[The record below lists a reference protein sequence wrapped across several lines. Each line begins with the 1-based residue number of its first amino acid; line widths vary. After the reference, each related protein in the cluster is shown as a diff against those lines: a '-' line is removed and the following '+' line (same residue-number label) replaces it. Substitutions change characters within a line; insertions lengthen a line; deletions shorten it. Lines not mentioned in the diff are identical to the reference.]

1 MPWLE
6 TLNTLYWN
14 EIIGFGDLFASLY
27 RLILYPIYNEM
38 WGIVF
43 IEGLAAF
50 TILSLLGLALYD
62 SKRGLIGW
70 LSYPAPNSILGNDKY
85 IMPFNPL
92 RPILY
97 GPKGRDLYCSPLT
110 NATGAYIIPLAA
122 IASHYLWFLI
132 IFKYFF
138 LFLMF
143 ASIVYFLCF
152 GNRAL
157 SLMLWFTALLNL
169 CYIGDYSIGFP
180 SLEANYTIKWFG
192 LFSEKYWVVLNPY
205 NYPLDINKY
214 VYVFFLFFIYL
225 CLARY
230 IFNAFYWRL
239 TKHKPNKWFMQKIE
253 IKSKTDVTDDASEQ
267 TSNTALK
274 ESDASGKAEKNP
286 FIGQFKTAYDP
297 DADKKFMRDLQ
308 LLGFSK
314 KMIGILKAAY
324 AAKIIEKALEDI
336 SKLDGCNNPKAA
348 LLIRLDEI
356 DGTTP

>member
-1 MPWLE
+1 MPWVDK
-6 TLNTLYWN
+6 LNNLYWN
-14 EIIGFGDLFASLY
+14 EIVGFGDLFASLY
-27 RLILYPIYNEM
+27 RLILYPIHNEM
-38 WGIVF
+38 WGFVF
-43 IEGLAAF
+43 VEAFFAFGLC
-50 TILSLLGLALYD
+50 LSIYEIFFNT
-62 SKRGLIGW
+62 KRGIVGW
-70 LSYPAPNSILGNDKY
+70 ISYPAPNDIGLKNQY
-85 IMPFNPL
+85 VMPFNPL
-92 RPILY
+92 RPLMF
-97 GPKGRDLYCSPLT
+97 GAKGQH
-110 NATGAYIIPLAA
+110 AYYHFDTKLAAGFFVPLAA
-122 IASHYLWFLI
+122 IASHYLWFLF
-132 IFKYFF
+132 IFKYLF

-143 ASIVYFLCF
+143 ASITYFLCF

-157 SLMLWFTALLNL
+157 TLMLWFAALLNL

-180 SLEANYTIKWFG
+180 SLEANYTIQWFG
-192 LFSEKYWVVLNPY
+192 LLSEKYWVVLNPY

-225 CLARY
+225 CLVRY

-239 TKHKPNKWFMQKIE
+239 TKHKPNKWFMQKVE
-253 IKSKTDVTDDASEQ
+253 VKKTTQADATEAKSGELQSDD
-267 TSNTALK
+267 NTIA
-274 ESDASGKAEKNP
+274 EGEKNP

-314 KMIGILKAAY
+314 KMIGILKEAY

-356 DGTTP
+356 QGTTTS